1 MRHDTEK
8 TKYFNALEKSRI
20 IKGIV
25 NYFYSEDIVNKG
37 LFILHGPQVVY
48 KHNQNFSITQRACA
62 IWKWDFVQILTFKR
76 SFVWKNLSLD
86 WAPLIANCLCKDVN
100 KINQM

>member
-48 KHNQNFSITQRACA
+48 KHNQNFSIA
-62 IWKWDFVQILTFKR
+62 
-76 SFVWKNLSLD
+76 
-86 WAPLIANCLCKDVN
+86 
-100 KINQM
+100 

>member
-8 TKYFNALEKSRI
+8 TKTFNALGKNKI

-25 NYFYSEDIVNKG
+25 DYCCSEDIVNKG

-48 KHNQNFSITQRACA
+48 KHHQNFSIA
-62 IWKWDFVQILTFKR
+62 
-76 SFVWKNLSLD
+76 
-86 WAPLIANCLCKDVN
+86 
-100 KINQM
+100 